1 MEYRNISNLVRKQ
14 TRNIHRTEQQEIA
27 NSCKENPKKFWNYV
41 NSRRK
46 VRNPIG
52 DLVYKDATGM
62 ELKADTDEK
71 RAKALG
77 NFFSSVFCNESA
89 DYFESL
95 PDIYCNKPMDTI
107 QISTDDITK
116 RLANLNINKSSGPDN
131 LHPRILYEVRNEI
144 KYHILSN

>member
-77 NFFSSVFCNESA
+77 NFFQV
-89 DYFESL
+89 YFVMSQ
-95 PDIYCNKPMDTI
+95 
-107 QISTDDITK
+107 QII
-116 RLANLNINKSSGPDN
+116 LNLCQIF
-131 LHPRILYEVRNEI
+131 LVRN
-144 KYHILSN
+144 LWML